1 MATTNILQYES
12 TIWATADLL
21 RGCGIKESEWPSFM
35 MPFFALVMIESRLIR
50 MLDELTAEIGAAE
63 LAELDAEDRMTLI
76 QDRGQG
82 YNKFIFEK
90 NQTLKDICQNDKS
103 FNIDFEAY
111 LRGFDGETRDLLGVD
126 ATEGEKFLD
135 IKGVIAKLNAKKV
148 LLGYTKEWSGIDLKP
163 FNNSE
168 ITTLEEHIKR
178 RWADISA
185 ETAGEQYTPDDV
197 IGLIAEIIASKIEDS
212 DRLLKIYDCTC
223 GGGNLLFGV
232 EDRINAK
239 VKRLTQTFG
248 QDWNDALYALAK
260 IESRFRLD
268 SKILHGNTLTDDKF
282 DDGAFDVVIANPPYG
297 VSWKGYEKAI
307 KDDKTQRFKYLPSI
321 SDGQL
326 LFMQHLISKL
336 SVNGMGVVVHN
347 GSTLF
352 SGDAGSAESN
362 IRKWML
368 DIDIVEAVIQ
378 LPTDEFFNTGIYTYL
393 WVLNKRKSGDRLNK
407 VMLINASEKFKPLK
421 KNKGSKRKEIDEASR
436 LEIVETLARF
446 VDNDYARVFD
456 KEFFYFNKQGI
467 MLTNVDEQGR
477 SFASQLK
484 DGKTSLKL
492 APIALDNGVRSLTE
506 FTITDPPQPPLERG
520 ENINA
525 SSSPFSRGIEGDLL
539 IFYEQ
544 VIKPFIDSLD
554 YKEQPLVVTTEKAVY
569 SFDSDRET
577 IIKQSGAKHEELGCG
592 KIVVKSAFKKASKT
606 QAERI
611 EITVELT
618 PDYQKDYE
626 IIPFHRDEVA
636 NREAIAVF
644 MAKYITKPFEYL
656 ENVVGV
662 EINFNK
668 VFYKPEKLRSV
679 EEILGEIASLDQE
692 LQELEKLII
701 DN

>member
-1 MATTNILQYES
+1 MISQNILQYES
-12 TIWATADLL
+12 KIWATADLL
-21 RGCGIKESEWPSFM
+21 RGCGIKESEWPSYM
-35 MPFFALVMIESRLIR
+35 MPFFALVMIESRLVR
-50 MLDELTAEIGAAE
+50 MFDQLKAEIGEEA
-63 LAELDAEDRMTLI
+63 LEDISQEDLIELI
-76 QDRGQG
+76 QDKGQG
-82 YNKFIFEK
+82 YNGYIFEK

-103 FNIDFEAY
+103 FDIDFEAY
-111 LRGFDGETRDLLGVD
+111 LHGFDPETKDLLGVD
-126 ATEGEKFLD
+126 ASEGEKFLD
-135 IKGVIAKLNAKKV
+135 IKGIIAKLKAKKV

-163 FNNSE
+163 FDNSA

-185 ETAGEQYTPDDV
+185 ETAGEQFTPDDV

-260 IESRFRLD
+260 IESRFRVD
-268 SKILHGNTLTDDKF
+268 SKIEHGNTLTDDKF
-282 DDGAFDVVIANPPYG
+282 YNDEFDVVIANPPYG
-297 VSWKGYEKAI
+297 VDWKGFK
-307 KDDKTQRFKYLPSI
+307 KDVENDKTGRFKYLPAI

-336 SVNGMGVVVHN
+336 NALGMGVVVHN

-368 DIDIVEAVIQ
+368 DSDIVEAIIQ

-393 WVLNKRKSGDRLNK
+393 WVLNKNK
-407 VMLINASEKFKPLK
+407 PINRRDHVMLINASEKCKSLK
-421 KNKGSKRKEIDEASR
+421 KNKGSKRKEVDAASR

-446 VDNDYARVFD
+446 VDNEYARVFD
-456 KEFFYFNKQGI
+456 KEFFYFNKQAI
-467 MLTNVDEQGR
+467 RLTNVDEQGR
-477 SFASQLK
+477 TFASRLK
-484 DGKTSLKL
+484 EGKTSLKL
-492 APIALDNGVRSLTE
+492 SPLKLENGERTLTN
-506 FTITDPPQPPLERG
+506 FTITEYDSERFG
-520 ENINA
+520 SLAEVYD
-525 SSSPFSRGIEGDLL
+525 ED
-539 IFYEQ
+539 
-544 VIKPFIDSLD
+544 IKPFVSSLN
-554 YKEQPLVVTTEKAVY
+554 YKEQSLVVTTEKALY
-569 SFDSDRET
+569 SFDADQETLIKEGLGKRE
-577 IIKQSGAKHEELGCG
+577 ALGCG
-592 KIVVKSAFKKASKT
+592 QIVVKAAFKKGTKT
-606 QAERI
+606 KPAWI

-626 IIPFHRDEVA
+626 VIPFHQ
-636 NREAIAVF
+636 NEAENQAAIKAF
-644 MAKYITKPFEYL
+644 MAKYITKPFELL

-668 VFYKPEKLRSV
+668 VFYKPERLRSV
-679 EEILGEIASLDQE
+679 EEILGDIAALNEDLKG
-692 LQELEKLII
+692 LQEGFTL
-701 DN
+701 

>member
-1 MATTNILQYES
+1 MATSNILQYES
-12 TIWATADLL
+12 NIWATADLL
-21 RGCGIKESEWPSFM
+21 RGCGIKESEWPSYM
-35 MPFFALVMIESRLIR
+35 MPFFALVMIESRLVR
-50 MLDELTAEIGAAE
+50 MFDELKAEIGE
-63 LAELDAEDRMTLI
+63 VSLAEISPEDLI
-76 QDRGQG
+76 ALIDDKGQG

-90 NQTLKDICQNDKS
+90 NQTLKDICKNDKS

-111 LRGFDGETRDLLGVD
+111 LRGFDGETKDLLGVD

-148 LLGYTKEWSGIDLKP
+148 LLGYTKEWSSIDLKP

-197 IGLIAEIIASKIEDS
+197 IGLIAEIIAFKIEDS

-239 VKRLTQTFG
+239 VQRLTQTFG

-268 SKILHGNTLTDDKF
+268 SKIEHGNTLTDDKF
-282 DDGAFDVVIANPPYG
+282 YNDEFDVVIANPPYG
-297 VSWKGYEKAI
+297 VSWKGYEKDI
-307 KDDKTQRFKYLPSI
+307 RNDKTQRFQYVPSI

-393 WVLNKRKSGDRLNK
+393 WVLNKRKSGDRKDK

-467 MLTNVDEQGR
+467 MLTNVDEQGK
-477 SFASQLK
+477 SFASHLK

-492 APIALDNGVRSLTE
+492 SPIKLDNGVRSLTE
-506 FTITDPPQPPLERG
+506 FTITDY
-520 ENINA
+520 NA
-525 SSSPFSRGIEGDLL
+525 AKFGSLTEL
-539 IFYEQ
+539 YEQ
-544 VIKPFIDSLD
+544 DIKPFIDSLD
-554 YKEQPLVVTTEKAVY
+554 YKEQPLVVMMDKAVY
-569 SFDSDRET
+569 SFDCDRET
-577 IIKQSGAKHEELGCG
+577 IIKQSGTKREELGCG
-592 KIVVKSAFKKASKT
+592 KIVVKAAFKKGTKT

-611 EITVELT
+611 EIMVELT

-679 EEILGEIASLDQE
+679 EEILGEITFLDQE
-692 LQELEKLII
+692 LGRLEQGLLL
-701 DN
+701 